1 MLPDRPTT
9 PGPTEAGRGVQRPHR
24 GGPLDPAPQP
34 SPSTSPQPG
43 PASRHP
49 DYARLAAVGPYFA
62 LHTST
67 ATTPPP
73 GFRPLPELYGTGP
86 DAPLAA
92 RIRMV
97 ALRLGTAELR
107 VAASILHLGLA
118 ARFWSVGLGSAVL
131 LGTVPTLERAWVRV
145 PDQGP
150 IDLWTPPE
158 PIRPTPGG
166 LVDQLHQAVLVGQLE
181 PLAEA
186 VRAAV
191 PLAARL
197 LRGNAASALA
207 GTLRML
213 DAHAP
218 GAARELVARLLDR
231 PPLAG
236 SGTLLTGPH
245 GAAFRRT
252 SCCLYYR
259 IGPGAG
265 LCGDCCFTRP
275 PARRR

>member
-1 MLPDRPTT
+1 MNPAPDDDRRPDD
-9 PGPTEAGRGVQRPHR
+9 QRPDDR
-24 GGPLDPAPQP
+24 RA
-34 SPSTSPQPG
+34 
-43 PASRHP
+43 
-49 DYARLAAVGPYFA
+49 DYGRLAAVGPYFA
-62 LHTST
+62 LDTSPEG
-67 ATTPPP
+67 TPPP
-73 GFRPLPELYGTGP
+73 GFRPLPELYGTGT

-92 RIRMV
+92 RIRVV
-97 ALRLGTAELR
+97 AQRLGTAEPR

-131 LGTVPTLERAWVRV
+131 LGAVPTLEHAWVRI

-158 PIRPTPGG
+158 PAAVTTAG
-166 LVDQLHQAVLVGQLE
+166 LADQLHQAVLLGQLE
-181 PLAEA
+181 PLAAA

-191 PLAARL
+191 PLSARL
-197 LRGNAASALA
+197 LLGNAASALA
-207 GTLRML
+207 GTLRVL

-218 GAARELVARLLDR
+218 AVARELAAELLDR

-236 SGTLLTGPH
+236 SGTPLTGPH
-245 GAAFRRT
+245 GTAFRRT

-275 PARRR
+275 PAPGKRDH

>member
-1 MLPDRPTT
+1 MN
-9 PGPTEAGRGVQRPHR
+9 
-24 GGPLDPAPQP
+24 PAPEQP
-34 SPSTSPQPG
+34 
-43 PASRHP
+43 RP

-62 LHTST
+62 LDTDPT
-67 ATTPPP
+67 GPPPP

-92 RIRMV
+92 RIRVV
-97 ALRLGTAELR
+97 AQRLGTAELR

-118 ARFWSVGLGSAVL
+118 ARFWSVGIGAAVL
-131 LGTVPTLERAWVRV
+131 LGTVPTLEHAWVRI

-158 PIRPTPGG
+158 PVRLASGD
-166 LVDQLHQAVLVGQLE
+166 LVDQLHDAVLIGQLE
-181 PLAEA
+181 PLAAA

-191 PLAARL
+191 PLSARL
-197 LRGNAASALA
+197 LRGNAASALV
-207 GTLRML
+207 GTLRVL
-213 DAHAP
+213 EPHAP
-218 GAARELVARLLDR
+218 GPARELVAQLLDR
-231 PPLAG
+231 PPLKG
-236 SGTLLTGPH
+236 SGTLLAGPR

-275 PARRR
+275 PARRQRNH